1 MQEAKETS
9 GEAEKVIIE
18 DISEKRAKLIV
29 SLSIAKCRTMD
40 VGDRSTTRVQSV
52 V

>member
-1 MQEAKETS
+1 MHDCLLDKMMAKHWPS

-29 SLSIAKCRTMD
+29 SKC
-40 VGDRSTTRVQSV
+40 VE
-52 V
+52 